1 MRTVLASTDG
11 KHIGQRIDE
20 TAEIITFRDGS
31 TMVVEKR
38 LHGNTVLAN
47 SHYVLILSKE

>member
-20 TAEIITFRDGS
+20 TASVITFRDGT

-38 LHGNTVLAN
+38 LHDDTVLAN
-47 SHYVLILSKE
+47 SHYVLFLSKE

>member
-1 MRTVLASTDG
+1 MKTILASTDG
-11 KHIGQRIDE
+11 KHVGQRIDE
-20 TAEIITFRDGS
+20 TAPVITFRDGT